1 MSVNKEAVAA
11 FAEAFSF
18 LTHEREDVRK
28 MAIHGIAEQSKDNTD
43 LCAYL
48 VSKPAGQKSMD
59 VLLLHLHIGSVKL
72 LGDILTVLINTSVD
86 ATCAEVLVQKK
97 GIRKAMRLLDSFQ
110 NPHVDL
116 PSPAFTRS
124 LQELTLMLLNNLTAS
139 YIIAVDEFLQKEDE
153 DMRGFYLGKLQSQY
167 DRCAEEE
174 EQAAA
179 ATAAGKEEDAN
190 PPPPPSSA
198 VTEAGTSSTK
208 ASATTAA
215 AVAASRDIRR
225 WMLQIVLNLTRCVD
239 GQEQVLSDD
248 KWQATLNKC
257 LSSPAPSH
265 RLLTAQVLRNCACSS
280 TPFYAL
286 LLKHGIL
293 LRVVQRLT
301 DNKDFERETE
311 IQQCLAEFIASML
324 ESEAGVEQ
332 LESINAKKLLSA
344 VITQSKKHYGVDVD
358 EPRVQDVTDHTVEDE
373 ISAGINAAAAAGAV
387 LNLSVAEFVEHHIL
401 IHLDDI
407 MDAYLA
413 PGSDE
418 ID

>member
-1 MSVNKEAVAA
+1 MAINQEAIDA

-28 MAIHGIAEQSKDNTD
+28 MAIHGIAEQSKDNAD

-48 VSKPAGQKSMD
+48 VSKPAGQKSME

-86 ATCAEVLVQKK
+86 AACAEVLVQKK

-139 YIIAVDEFLQKEDE
+139 YIIAVDEFLQKDDE

-167 DRCAEEE
+167 DHCAEAEE
-174 EQAAA
+174 VPI
-179 ATAAGKEEDAN
+179 EESN
-190 PPPPPSSA
+190 
-198 VTEAGTSSTK
+198 GTSSDQLPGSDVNSSSVVPTK
-208 ASATTAA
+208 AHAS

-239 GQEQVLSDD
+239 GQEQVLSDE
-248 KWQATLNKC
+248 KWQETLNKC
-257 LSSPAPSH
+257 LSSPVPSH
-265 RLLTAQVLRNCACSS
+265 RLLTAQILRNCGCSS
-280 TPFYAL
+280 TPFYTL

-301 DNKDFERETE
+301 DKQDFERETE
-311 IQQCLAEFIASML
+311 IQQCLAEFLASML

-332 LESINAKKLLSA
+332 LESMNAKKLLST
-344 VITQSKKHYGVDVD
+344 VIGQSKRHYGVSSD
-358 EPRVQDVTDHTVEDE
+358 EPQVQDVTDLNVDDTEVVAEE
-373 ISAGINAAAAAGAV
+373 QEGQGSVGAL
-387 LNLSVAEFVEHHIL
+387 LNLSVAEFVERHIL